1 MFQVGDT
8 VKLKSGGPHM
18 TVTQVGNG
26 VAGVLTV
33 RCTWFEGS
41 EHKTGGFPAAG
52 VVAVQTEGVSTS

>member
-26 VAGVLTV
+26 VTGVPTV
-33 RCTWFEGS
+33 RCTWFEGN
-41 EHKTGGFPAAG
+41 EQKTGGFPAAG
-52 VVAVQTEGVSTS
+52 LQVVQTEGVSAS